1 MEGSQGHQL
10 IRKACDLCYRRKI
23 KCDGQRPRCSNCVS
37 YSSDCTYKAAS
48 RKVPSRK
55 QAALQRQRQEH
66 DLQSRVQTL
75 ESQLGSVL
83 EKLNRLEKRQDLSP
97 QATSASN
104 EIAIV
109 PVTTA
114 LPPPA
119 LPNFPPLHEALPI
132 IERYLATFNT
142 LLPLFHPATVLQKV
156 RAWYQDPKSKDPVT
170 WALVNVMLALA
181 HHTNSLDDR
190 NPVGDPTTYLNNA
203 QSVLTEIIMR
213 DNDLTSVQVLLG
225 IVVLFWTA
233 ENLGPALVF
242 IGTALRLAHKLG
254 LHMKKS
260 SEHYTVTERLQRD
273 RVFWVA
279 YILDRDIS
287 LQSKLAPLQLDND
300 IDLDLPPFHAK
311 DDLTGFI
318 FAADGHTKMN
328 FFRARIELANIQGR
342 VYDCVY
348 STAAQSLSAEETSRK
363 GACILQMLDKWSS
376 RIPYE
381 FQATTLSQ
389 SCVST
394 LSRYFCILYATRLS
408 CRALLSFGSASDSYH
423 YSEWMK
429 RLQEYGSKI
438 AAGQVVQ
445 HAPIPRGWQELAD
458 ASREYMRLYETVT
471 LIDTFFTRMTM
482 CAHNSSLISLL
493 VNRLFQAQYHTV
505 DTDTQIT
512 KFAMRNLEEIAMTTE
527 SNDVRSIRDVVERLC
542 LYADLISI
550 PDVSPEDRLLEPS
563 PKIGE
568 KTEQLI
574 GNPFDLPDLD
584 GDQSIPAMN
593 LFWASLPSEGN
604 LL

>member
-1 MEGSQGHQL
+1 MEGGQGHQL

-37 YSSDCTYKAAS
+37 YSSECTYKAAS

-55 QAALQRQRQEH
+55 QAALQRQRQEL
-66 DLQSRVQTL
+66 DLQSRVQSL

-83 EKLNRLEKRQDLSP
+83 DKLDRLEKRHDFSSHT
-97 QATSASN
+97 TSASSEN
-104 EIAIV
+104 VIV
-109 PVTTA
+109 PVA
-114 LPPPA
+114 AVLPTPA
-119 LPNFPPLHEALPI
+119 LPDFPPLHEALPV
-132 IERYLATFNT
+132 IERYLATFNS

-170 WALVNVMLALA
+170 WALVNVVLALA
-181 HHTNSLDDR
+181 HHTSSLGDS

-213 DNDLTSVQVLLG
+213 DTDLTSVQVLLG

-260 SEHYTVTERLQRD
+260 SEHCTVTERVQRD

-287 LQSKLAPLQLDND
+287 LQSKLAPLQLDSD

-348 STAAQSLSAEETSRK
+348 STAAQSSGAEETSRK
-363 GACILQMLDKWSS
+363 AACILQMLDKWGS
-376 RIPYE
+376 RIPFE
-381 FQATTLSQ
+381 FQAATLSQ

-482 CAHNSSLISLL
+482 CAHNSSLISLI

-512 KFAMRNLEEIAMTTE
+512 KFAMQNLEEIAMKTE

-550 PDVSPEDRLLEPS
+550 PDVSPEDRLLESS

-568 KTEQLI
+568 KTEQLL
-574 GNPFDLPDLD
+574 GNPFDFQDLD
-584 GDQSIPAMN
+584 GDHPIPAMN
-593 LFWASLPSEGN
+593 FFWAPPPNEGN
-604 LL
+604 L

>member
-1 MEGSQGHQL
+1 ML
-10 IRKACDLCYRRKI
+10 DKACDLCYRRKI

-55 QAALQRQRQEH
+55 QVALQRQRQEL

-83 EKLNRLEKRQDLSP
+83 EKLDRLEKRQEFSTHAAP
-97 QATSASN
+97 ASN
-104 EIAIV
+104 EIAIAPAATV
-109 PVTTA
+109 LPTAA
-114 LPPPA
+114 LPD
-119 LPNFPPLHEALPI
+119 FPPLHEALPI
-132 IERYLATFNT
+132 IERYLATFNS

-170 WALVNVMLALA
+170 WALVNVVLALA
-181 HHTNSLDDR
+181 HHTSSLGDR
-190 NPVGDPTTYLNNA
+190 SPIGDPITYLNNA

-213 DNDLTSVQVLLG
+213 DTDLTSVQVLLG

-260 SEHYTVTERLQRD
+260 SEHCSVAERLQRD
-273 RVFWVA
+273 RIFWVA

-300 IDLDLPPFHAK
+300 IDLDLPPFDAK

-318 FAADGHTKMN
+318 LAADGHTKMN

-348 STAAQSLSAEETSRK
+348 STAAQSLSAEEISRK
-363 GACILQMLDKWSS
+363 AACILQMLDKWGS

-445 HAPIPRGWQELAD
+445 HAPIPRGWRELAD

-471 LIDTFFTRMTM
+471 LLDTFFTRMTL

-512 KFAMRNLEEIAMTTE
+512 KFAMQNLEEFAMTSE

-563 PKIGE
+563 PKVGE

-574 GNPFDLPDLD
+574 CNPFDFQDLD
-584 GDQSIPAMN
+584 VDHPIPALDM
-593 LFWASLPSEGN
+593 FWAPPPSEGN
-604 LL
+604 L